1 MNKIEDSTNS
11 FYFTFGTNPQ
21 FPHGINEYVKV
32 EARTMHEA
40 EQIYRSVY
48 PDVHENC
55 LNCAFVYTEDE
66 FAQIKDV
73 YYKGVS
79 PIETLTVKDAVLT
92 DRDKVIIDYEL
103 SGAGSVYGFMNDFL
117 GGLDTEQSAL
127 FMEAMGIPKED
138 VTEEIEEDILVER

>member
-1 MNKIEDSTNS
+1 MNRTEDTSNS

-40 EQIYRSVY
+40 EQIFRSVY

-66 FAQIKDV
+66 FSQIKNV
-73 YYKGVS
+73 YYKDVE
-79 PIETLTVKDAVLT
+79 PVETLTVKDAVLT
-92 DRDKVIIDYEL
+92 DKDKAIIDYEL
-103 SGAGSVYGFMNDFL
+103 SGAGSVYSFMNDFL
-117 GGLDTEQSAL
+117 GGEDTKQSAL

-138 VTEEIEEDILVER
+138 DAEEIEEDVLIER